1 MNNVLKLGLI
11 IGLVSTLL
19 SVIISSFF
27 DPSLYFSGTSILI
40 SFALGMIILIVLG
53 RKFLR
58 DPETGTLSYGE
69 ALKNLFLASIIG
81 AVVSLVAS
89 TALYQN
95 DTRMQEAF
103 QDYAYSAQETG
114 LRMGL
119 SLAGAS
125 EAKITEEID
134 ALHDK
139 IDRGEID
146 MPEYPFTFSKLP
158 LNLFNQ
164 VIFSLITAL
173 IAGIFVKKKEESY
186 T

>member
-1 MNNVLKLGLI
+1 MNNVLKLGLV
-11 IGLVSTLL
+11 IGVVGILS
-19 SVIISSFF
+19 SVIMSNFF
-27 DPSLYFSGTSILI
+27 DPSVYFSGTSILVSLAI
-40 SFALGMIILIVLG
+40 GMILLIVLG

-81 AVVSLVAS
+81 ALISLVAS

-95 DTRMQEAF
+95 DTRMQEAY
-103 QDYAYSAQETG
+103 QDYVYKAQETG
-114 LRMGL
+114 LRMGMKI
-119 SLAGAS
+119 AGAS

-139 IDRGEID
+139 IDRGEIELPD
-146 MPEYPFTFSKLP
+146 YPFTFSNLP
-158 LNLFNQ
+158 LNFFNQ
-164 VIFSLITAL
+164 IIFSLITAL